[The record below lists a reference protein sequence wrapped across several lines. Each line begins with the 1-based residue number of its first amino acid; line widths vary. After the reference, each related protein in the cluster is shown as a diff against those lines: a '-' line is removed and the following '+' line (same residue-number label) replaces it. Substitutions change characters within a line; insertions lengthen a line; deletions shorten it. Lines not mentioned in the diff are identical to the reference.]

1 MTNPNCVRFFL
12 FCGLVINS
20 IISYGQSGPAGVGSS
35 SDNALWI
42 DIDRLSLSNGSVV
55 SELTDFSGNANHIPL
70 QGGTGATINAN
81 ALNGQD
87 LITFSGTDY
96 YQGSSFSELD
106 NISGL
111 SYFAVHA
118 TTSGILTM
126 LQYTGG
132 GTQNLRAFTHRRVTD
147 FNSWAPTI
155 SSVANIAYTGNASQN
170 IHSFTWSE
178 SATTIDAFLNGGATG
193 SRSSAN
199 GNPGTHQF
207 LSVGRNTY
215 NSAYFLTGEIAEILI
230 YNTNL
235 NTTQRIIIEN
245 YLSAK
250 YALALAANDK
260 YTFDATH
267 GNEVAGIG
275 QTSVTDNH
283 TAAQGTSILLI
294 ENPAGMSDGEF
305 AMWGHDAAGTG
316 TNNTDFM
323 SGDTTQ
329 LDQEWRW
336 DETGGDVGAVDV
348 TFDMTGIAMGTDP
361 TKYIL
366 IATDDGDFTTNRSVL
381 GDGNAIGVNNLSVNG
396 NLITFSGVDFTDQDY
411 FTIAYNGKL
420 DDATAL
426 NFAGVQENWNV
437 ALTWDINQVPDSS
450 LNAII
455 FAGGNDVLV
464 NVNST
469 INDLTIQSG
478 SSLTVG
484 TGVTFKIFGNVIV
497 EAGATFTC
505 NTGSTVSFES
515 ISGAQTITNS
525 STDPISFYNLSIDN
539 NLGVSLNSGPA
550 SVSSALDLIDGTFT
564 INDNLTFV
572 SDASVTGHIET
583 VGATGN
589 LIGNIIAQR
598 FADTRNAGWNDI
610 ASPVV
615 GTTIADLDDDLFISG
630 VAGADGYAA
639 NTSGG
644 GFISIYKM
652 NNVTQSWEAVANVND
667 AMTNGEG
674 FEIWLADDLS
684 TFGGKSWTMAGSIDL
699 TNTTQQTL
707 DIETGWNL
715 VGNPYPAFLD
725 FESISNRSGNVT
737 NNEFWTVEAAT
748 NSFVVKNALQMI
760 PPGQG
765 FWVLTS
771 SGTDLTV
778 DPTTDFVASNS
789 TIMYKNDYIAD
800 EEVRILIQNQDS
812 EKPLGSN
819 VYLRKNQNAYAGADL
834 MDIPALK
841 RPEPK
846 SCHIAFDNFG
856 KQNLVNYVSVDEDH
870 LELPLSIESGM
881 EANFTMTFEGIDQ
894 FYEYQC
900 INLVNDATGEKI
912 PLTSESEYEFKLGE
926 NKPVQMRLI
935 LSKEDYADCLAP
947 SFYSA
952 GDVSVTAQ
960 GKTVFTDF
968 SLDRGATAEIRI
980 IDMLGNTVVSE
991 TRNVGYN
998 RETFNLENAGSGV
1011 YLISV
1016 TINGDTQTEKV
1027 ILQ

>member
-1 MTNPNCVRFFL
+1 MKYTPFIFILGISLNT
-12 FCGLVINS
+12 FC
-20 IISYGQSGPAGVGSS
+20 QTGPAGVGTSSTLKIWIDADQESYSNGASASTLNDWSGNGNNFDGTSAPAFVSSAINGNPAFLFDGTNRLTNNSLVGLDNITSATWFCIAQKSVSTSWQTIFAINYAENSEKIAINYANLRLRSALKRDAGSFIVQTASASS
-35 SDNALWI
+35 SYRI
-42 DIDRLSLSNGSVV
+42 LSSSWNSSSTSFQTWLEGSSVGSTTSTGATNFTTAGTAQFGRNLV
-55 SELTDFSGNANHIPL
+55 NSGGSFSGNMAE
-70 QGGTGATINAN
+70 TI
-81 ALNGQD
+81 
-87 LITFSGTDY
+87 
-96 YQGSSFSELD
+96 
-106 NISGL
+106 
-111 SYFAVHA
+111 V
-118 TTSGILTM
+118 
-126 LQYTGG
+126 
-132 GTQNLRAFTHRRVTD
+132 
-147 FNSWAPTI
+147 FNTAI
-155 SSVANIAYTGNASQN
+155 
-170 IHSFTWSE
+170 
-178 SATTIDAFLNGGATG
+178 
-193 SRSSAN
+193 
-199 GNPGTHQF
+199 
-207 LSVGRNTY
+207 
-215 NSAYFLTGEIAEILI
+215 
-230 YNTNL
+230 

-250 YALALAANDK
+250 YALALSANDK
-260 YTFDATH
+260 YTFDAAH

-275 QTSVTDNH
+275 QTSATDNH

-381 GDGNAIGVNNLSVNG
+381 GDGNAIEINNLSVNG
-396 NLITFSGVDFTDQDY
+396 NLITFLGVDFTDQDY

-525 STDPISFYNLSIDN
+525 STDPITFYNLSIDN

-583 VGATGN
+583 VGATAN

-610 ASPVV
+610 ASPAV

-667 AMTNGEG
+667 AMTNGVG

-894 FYEYQC
+894 FSEYQC

-912 PLTSESEYEFKLGE
+912 PLTSESEYEFKLSE

-947 SFYSA
+947 SVYSA
-952 GDVSVTAQ
+952 GDISVTAQ